1 MAEENIFSDLLD
13 DELDQSEDNGRD
25 NLNPSNGNRYEHWR
39 IIVDDGQAPVRI
51 DKFLAEHMQHSSRNR
66 IQTAADAGC
75 ICVAGKAV
83 KSNYKV
89 RPEMSSRSCSTIP
102 NTTQVSWRRTFH
114 STSSMRMTT

>member
-89 RPEMSSRSCSTIP
+89 KYRGGE
-102 NTTQVSWRRTFH
+102 H
-114 STSSMRMTT
+114 STRHRL